1 MPALNF
7 KGGVVQCHESGSHV
21 GRWLI
26 SRALARRLDGS
37 AACSTAPTIRL
48 LAHEVKGQKNT
59 PGGSRPPGGWA
70 KTTLPSRG
78 ESSRHAVSLRQ
89 RRVNCQARVCADTI
103 RPAPFRS
110 RRLRRGRPVPGRRW
124 SSPRSRSNTAW
135 RSPPAGRLPPAA
147 RTPPG

>member
-59 PGGSRPPGGWA
+59 PGGSRPPGVGQKLLCRAVA
-70 KTTLPSRG
+70 K
-78 ESSRHAVSLRQ
+78 V
-89 RRVNCQARVCADTI
+89 ADT
-103 RPAPFRS
+103 PLAYGS
-110 RRLRRGRPVPGRRW
+110 
-124 SSPRSRSNTAW
+124 
-135 RSPPAGRLPPAA
+135 AG
-147 RTPPG
+147 